1 MNTDRLFFT
10 DHVKLFTDGAFFSQ
24 LMMVAEP
31 GYLDGHEGEWLMV
44 PENFEAAARPFWHA
58 GYKIHVH
65 CTGDLGLELALDVLE
80 KLQFEK
86 PRVNHRF
93 TIEHLGLS
101 RPEQIRRMKD
111 LGALASVNIYYMHE
125 LSDIYAR
132 EALGTARAHT
142 MARAGTLSR
151 HGIAFAL
158 HSDYTMA
165 PAQPLNSAWVAVNR
179 KNVAGD
185 IVGPEERVSV
195 EQALRA
201 ITADAAYVLGLEHE
215 VGTLQPGKRADFT
228 VLEQD
233 PFEVPPEDLRDIKIW
248 GTVFGGTPAPLEDD

>member
-1 MNTDRLFFT
+1 
-10 DHVKLFTDGAFFSQ
+10 
-24 LMMVAEP
+24 
-31 GYLDGHEGEWLMV
+31 
-44 PENFEAAARPFWHA
+44 
-58 GYKIHVH
+58 
-65 CTGDLGLELALDVLE
+65 LDVLE

-86 PRVNHRF
+86 PRVNCRF

-111 LGALASVNIYYMHE
+111 LGALASVNIYYLHE

-185 IVGPEERVSV
+185 VVGPEERVSV

-201 ITADAAYVLGLEHE
+201 ITIDAAYVLGLEHE

-228 VLEQD
+228 VLEED

-248 GTVFGGTPAPLEDD
+248 GTVFGGVPAPLEND

>member
-1 MNTDRLFFT
+1 
-10 DHVKLFTDGAFFSQ
+10 
-24 LMMVAEP
+24 
-31 GYLDGHEGEWLMV
+31 
-44 PENFEAAARPFWHA
+44 
-58 GYKIHVH
+58 
-65 CTGDLGLELALDVLE
+65 
-80 KLQFEK
+80 
-86 PRVNHRF
+86 
-93 TIEHLGLS
+93 
-101 RPEQIRRMKD
+101 
-111 LGALASVNIYYMHE
+111 
-125 LSDIYAR
+125 
-132 EALGTARAHT
+132 

-151 HGIAFAL
+151 HGITFAL

-201 ITADAAYVLGLEHE
+201 ITTDAAYVLGLEHE

-228 VLEQD
+228 VLEHD

-248 GTVFGGTPAPLEDD
+248 GTVFGGTPAPLKDN